1 MIQFLESIWK
11 LLNEGIF
18 HIFNKEG
25 ASQLLRK
32 AVMEDDGDFEYF
44 GYWLP
49 SGQNFEKFFIL
60 WGEKIYI
67 FFGWAKMFYLLSW

>member
-1 MIQFLESIWK
+1 MKIV
-11 LLNEGIF
+11 EGIF

-25 ASQLLRK
+25 AAQLLRK

-49 SGQNFEKFFIL
+49 SGQNFEKFVIIR
-60 WGEKIYI
+60 GEKIDI
-67 FFGWAKMFYLLSW
+67 FFGWAKMFYL